1 MQAAWR
7 RPLTPHRE
15 PRRGT
20 APADEAYLKRV
31 GERVRLARARRGMSR
46 KSLSQASGVSERY
59 LAELERGAG
68 NASLLVLRQIADA
81 LSIEAAALV
90 SDAPERP
97 VDLTLALHQL
107 ERLSPAELAEARRLI
122 AQRFGQA
129 GASAQGRIAL
139 VGLRG
144 AGKTTLGQL
153 AAQALAVPFVELDRE
168 IERASGMELSEIFAV
183 HGQAMFRSLER
194 QCLET
199 IVARFERVVI
209 ATGGSLVTE
218 PATYDLLLSTCFVVW
233 LSAAPDEHM
242 GRVLA
247 QGDLRP
253 MADGPQAMDDLKA
266 ILESRTPL
274 YAKANATVN
283 TAGKSEA
290 QAFAALLAAMPR
302 AAGACASSRRRLPI
316 AALCR
321 RGVELRPDAAEP
333 QCRSP
338 SDRVRTSRWRSA
350 APRQQMPKP
359 MRWDRS
365 GPLLPALSTSA
376 APTRPIGW
384 RRVGSTPQDLD
395 VAPSSMTDP

>member
-1 MQAAWR
+1 MAMNPDTTTSEA
-7 RPLTPHRE
+7 
-15 PRRGT
+15 RRGT
-20 APADEAYLKRV
+20 TPADQAYLERV

-46 KSLSQASGVSERY
+46 KSLSRASGVSERY

-90 SDAPERP
+90 SDALERP

-107 ERLSPAELAEARRLI
+107 ERLSPADLAEARRLI

-129 GASAQGRIAL
+129 GPSAQGRIAL

-199 IVARFERVVI
+199 IVARFERVMI

-242 GRVLA
+242 SRVLA

-274 YAKANATVN
+274 YAKANAVVN
-283 TAGKSEA
+283 TGGKSEA

-302 AAGACASSRRRLPI
+302 SSASSE
-316 AALCR
+316 AA
-321 RGVELRPDAAEP
+321 
-333 QCRSP
+333 S
-338 SDRVRTSRWRSA
+338 
-350 APRQQMPKP
+350 
-359 MRWDRS
+359 
-365 GPLLPALSTSA
+365 
-376 APTRPIGW
+376 
-384 RRVGSTPQDLD
+384 
-395 VAPSSMTDP
+395 

>member
-1 MQAAWR
+1 MAT
-7 RPLTPHRE
+7 TPDSTSE

-46 KSLSQASGVSERY
+46 KSLSRASGVSERY

-90 SDAPERP
+90 SDTLERP
-97 VDLTLALHQL
+97 VDFTLALHQL

-122 AQRFGQA
+122 AQRFGQ
-129 GASAQGRIAL
+129 GAHSTQGRIAL

-168 IERASGMELSEIFAV
+168 IERASGMELSEIFATR
-183 HGQAMFRSLER
+183 GQVMFRTLER
-194 QCLET
+194 QCLEAT
-199 IVARFERVVI
+199 VARFERVVI

-218 PATYDLLLSTCFVVW
+218 PATYDLLLSTCFVIW

-242 GRVLA
+242 NRVLA

-274 YAKANATVN
+274 YAKANAVVN
-283 TAGKSEA
+283 TGGKSEA

-302 AAGACASSRRRLPI
+302 SNGAG
-316 AALCR
+316 
-321 RGVELRPDAAEP
+321 
-333 QCRSP
+333 
-338 SDRVRTSRWRSA
+338 
-350 APRQQMPKP
+350 
-359 MRWDRS
+359 
-365 GPLLPALSTSA
+365 
-376 APTRPIGW
+376 
-384 RRVGSTPQDLD
+384 DL
-395 VAPSSMTDP
+395 AT

>member
-1 MQAAWR
+1 
-7 RPLTPHRE
+7 
-15 PRRGT
+15 
-20 APADEAYLKRV
+20 
-31 GERVRLARARRGMSR
+31 MSR
-46 KSLSQASGVSERY
+46 KSLSRASGVSERY

-81 LSIEAAALV
+81 LEHRGRRAGERCAGAADRP
-90 SDAPERP
+90 DAGHAPAGAP
-97 VDLTLALHQL
+97 V
-107 ERLSPAELAEARRLI
+107 ARRAGRGADACI
-122 AQRFGQA
+122 AQRFGQT

-183 HGQAMFRSLER
+183 HGQAMFRALER

-233 LSAAPDEHM
+233 LSATPDEHM

-274 YAKANATVN
+274 YAKANADGEHRRQDRG
-283 TAGKSEA
+283 AGVRRPARRHRRGTSRRPS
-290 QAFAALLAAMPR
+290 QRRRTSSFAATAN
-302 AAGACASSRRRLPI
+302 
-316 AALCR
+316 
-321 RGVELRPDAAEP
+321 
-333 QCRSP
+333 
-338 SDRVRTSRWRSA
+338 
-350 APRQQMPKP
+350 AP
-359 MRWDRS
+359 
-365 GPLLPALSTSA
+365 
-376 APTRPIGW
+376 
-384 RRVGSTPQDLD
+384 
-395 VAPSSMTDP
+395 